1 VRDGRFNVAAAAAPD
16 AVRIPYTTRQH
27 TTKSKIRAA
36 IFFMGKVFK
45 HPRMLRAGS
54 REQICE
60 LCHRVS
66 KSLYLVDLFMAC
78 EECWTISRLDNSPAV
93 PVEAPHKHATG
104 STI

>member
-1 VRDGRFNVAAAAAPD
+1 
-16 AVRIPYTTRQH
+16 
-27 TTKSKIRAA
+27 
-36 IFFMGKVFK
+36 MGKVFK